1 MINFDVIF
9 GWCVNL
15 LVKWAE
21 ALGLTYNEIN
31 IWIFVIIEPLIF
43 LTMLFIILKQQ
54 IKIRKLMN
62 NGKVRNK
69 DR

>member
-9 GWCVNL
+9 GWCVDL

-31 IWIFVIIEPLIF
+31 IWLFVIIEPLIF
-43 LTMLFIILKQQ
+43 LIMLFIILNQRMK
-54 IKIRKLMN
+54 IKELMN
-62 NGKVRNK
+62 NGKAQN
-69 DR
+69 